1 MKQRRVAKY
10 RRVSTKEQ
18 AIHGY
23 SLQAQ
28 DETLNEYA
36 KKHNLK
42 IVGDYADKGITAST
56 LHRPALEELLDDV
69 RAGKIDLIIFTKLD
83 RWFRS
88 VSHYY
93 KIQDILDE
101 YGVPW
106 RTVLEDYNTETSDG
120 KFKVNIMLSVAQQE
134 LDRTSERIKVVFDSK
149 VKNKEAISGALPVGY
164 KIGMVDGQKRVVK
177 DPEKAEVILDF
188 FTHFEIHQSLRA
200 TMRFVNDKYDLHI
213 PYDSCK
219 RMLKNTL
226 YIGKYR
232 DVENYCEP
240 YLSKE
245 QFKRIQRILDE
256 TKQVKKYKHAYLF
269 SGLIRCVE
277 CGGSTAGCYVRQT
290 RGDRHKHFYYRCN
303 RANTQLTCG
312 HRARIAEQFVEK
324 YLLEHI
330 EEKLQNYILQAE
342 IEEVKTKKP
351 KYNKSKIKAEI
362 DRLNK
367 MYQKGRIDDEE
378 YDEEYDKLQYKLELC
393 DEISEERDLRPLKEF
408 LESDFRT
415 LYESLKREEKRSLW
429 RSIIKRMV
437 VHSYDNI
444 DIEFL

>member
-1 MKQRRVAKY
+1 MKRRKVAKY

-36 KKHNLK
+36 EKHNFK
-42 IVGDYADKGITAST
+42 IVGDYVDKGVTAST
-56 LHRPALEELLDDV
+56 LHRPALQELLDDV

-101 YGVPW
+101 YEVPW

-149 VKNKEAISGALPVGY
+149 VKNKEVISGALPVGY
-164 KIGMVDGQKRVVK
+164 KIGIVDGQKRVVK
-177 DPEKAEVILDF
+177 DESKEEVILDF

-200 TMRFVNDKYDLHI
+200 TMKFVNDKYDLHI

-240 YLSKE
+240 YLTE
-245 QFKRIQRILDE
+245 NQFKRIQRILDE

-342 IEEVKTKKP
+342 IEEVKIQKP
-351 KYNKSKIKAEI
+351 KYNKSKIKSEI

-378 YDEEYDKLQYKLELC
+378 YDEEYEKLQYKLELC
-393 DEISEERDLRPLKEF
+393 DEIPEERDLRPLKAF

-415 LYESLKREEKRSLW
+415 LYESLKREEKRALW